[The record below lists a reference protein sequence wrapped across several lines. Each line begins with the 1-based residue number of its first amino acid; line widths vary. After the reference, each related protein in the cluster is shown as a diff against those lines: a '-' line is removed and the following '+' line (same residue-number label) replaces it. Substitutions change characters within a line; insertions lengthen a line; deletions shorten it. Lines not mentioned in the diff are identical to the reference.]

1 MKKNNNA
8 KEVISCCV
16 AFLLAVSIPNAHALE
31 NDSEQEI
38 TIDSNTATY
47 DDATATSTYIGSV
60 VSNQGSIHVNS
71 DQLVVHLLNGEAE
84 KLIFTGHPAHFRQ
97 KPSENGEDI
106 VGEALTGEYYPK
118 KNLLVLIDNAT
129 VTQGNATYA
138 SQWIEYDSKHS
149 VVKAGEKA
157 SSSKRVHVILKPKT
171 AQ

>member
-1 MKKNNNA
+1 MKKNNNT
-8 KEVISCCV
+8 KHIVGCCV
-16 AFLLAVSIPNAHALE
+16 AFLLAVSIPNAQALE

-84 KLIFTGHPAHFRQ
+84 KLVFTGHTVHFRQ
-97 KPSENGEDI
+97 KPSADGEDI

-118 KNLLVLIDNAT
+118 KNLLVLIDKAT

-157 SSSKRVHVILKPKT
+157 SSSKRCLLYTSPSPRD
-171 AQ
+171 